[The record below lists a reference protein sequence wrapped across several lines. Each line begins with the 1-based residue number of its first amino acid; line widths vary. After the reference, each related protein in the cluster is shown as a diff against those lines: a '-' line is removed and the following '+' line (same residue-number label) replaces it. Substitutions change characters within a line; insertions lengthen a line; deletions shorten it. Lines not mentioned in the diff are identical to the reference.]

1 MGMFDYITY
10 KDERYQTRDTPNQ
23 SLENYTIRED
33 DTLWVEEYD
42 SEWIDDEG
50 LFGGSIK
57 QSNHRWAPCSDFDG
71 NIRFYRNLD
80 KEYKHWLEYTA
91 LFMDGKMLKIKEKV
105 E

>member
-23 SLENYTIRED
+23 SLDNYTIRED

-71 NIRFYRNLD
+71 NIRIELTRSKSNL
-80 KEYKHWLEYTA
+80 
-91 LFMDGKMLKIKEKV
+91 
-105 E
+105 